1 MATKESPSQE
11 VPPHRDQQAQPVP
24 EVPPAAPSSAS
35 ATFSETLTQEE
46 VELESKIQSYFKS
59 IIFTTQEGKIGP
71 GTSLARISSS
81 SLCQEHRTLRP
92 QPATETPNIRTGKN

>member
-35 ATFSETLTQEE
+35 ETFSETLTQEE
-46 VELESKIQSYFKS
+46 AEL
-59 IIFTTQEGKIGP
+59 
-71 GTSLARISSS
+71 
-81 SLCQEHRTLRP
+81 LRKFRV
-92 QPATETPNIRTGKN
+92 T